1 MSKRT
6 TLPAVIL
13 LVALGT
19 AACSAAGS
27 GGGTGG
33 SPSPTTDPATQTPA
47 GIAHPTGAEEIILR
61 YDEVGGF
68 VPVEFV
74 ASHVPYF
81 TLYGDG
87 TVVYV
92 SNEPVEWQPNRPMTG
107 SSILAAKL
115 TEEQIQSLLEYALG
129 EGGLAIAREQY
140 DNPMVADAPTAVFEV
155 NADGDSKTVS
165 VMAPGMEQEPGPDTA
180 VLASLGQLA
189 ERLRDGSMGGQ
200 RFAAEAYRGVLTESP
215 GAEGIVIADW
225 PWPGLTVSDFAPPED
240 PNSLPQR
247 TRTLTPE
254 EAAATGVTGFENG
267 IQGGLWYRG
276 DDGKIYS
283 FVLRPLLPDDEA

>member
-1 MSKRT
+1 MSNRT
-6 TLPAVIL
+6 ILPAVVL

-19 AACSAAGS
+19 TACSAAGS

-33 SPSPTTDPATQTPA
+33 SPSPTADQATPTPA
-47 GIAHPTGAEEIILR
+47 GLAHPTGAGEIILR

-87 TVVYV
+87 TLVYV

-107 SSILAAKL
+107 SPILAAKL

-200 RFAAEAYRGVLTESP
+200 PYAAEAYRGVLTESP

-225 PWPGLTVSDFAPPED
+225 PWPALTVSDFAPPED
-240 PNSLPQR
+240 PNALPQR

-254 EAAATGVTGFENG
+254 EAAATGVPGFENG

-276 DDGKIYS
+276 DDGEIYS
-283 FVLRPLLPDDEA
+283 FVLRPLLPEDQA

>member
-6 TLPAVIL
+6 TLPAVVL
-13 LVALGT
+13 LLALGT

-27 GGGTGG
+27 AGGTAG
-33 SPSPTTDPATQTPA
+33 SPSPTAEPATPTPA
-47 GIAHPTGAEEIILR
+47 GIAHPTGADEIILR

-68 VPVEFV
+68 VPVEFI

-87 TVVYV
+87 TVIYV
-92 SNEPVEWQPNRPMTG
+92 SNAPVEWQPNRPMTG
-107 SSILAAKL
+107 SPILAAKL
-115 TEEQIQSLLEYALG
+115 SEEQIQSLLEYALG

-140 DNPMVADAPTAVFEV
+140 DNPLVADAPTAVFEI

-165 VMAPGMEQEPGPDTA
+165 VMALGMEREPGPDTA
-180 VLASLGQLA
+180 VLASLGELA
-189 ERLRDGSMGGQ
+189 ERLRDGSIGGQ
-200 RFAAEAYRGVLTESP
+200 PYVAEAYRGVLTESP

-225 PWPGLTVSDFAPPED
+225 PWPGLTVADFSPPED
-240 PNSLPQR
+240 PNALPQL
-247 TRTLTPE
+247 TRIFTPE

-276 DDGKIYS
+276 DDDKVYS